1 MQRNKY
7 VYALSDSA
15 LVVATGLKQ
24 GGTWA
29 GADEQL
35 RRLRHVPV
43 YVRVPPQPSPGLSAL
58 EHLGAHPWPEPAT
71 PSEFARLVRNTTPGN
86 SASRSPN
93 VPETSTASDS
103 APVEAPVEA
112 PATPPASA
120 IQRSLGI

>member
-7 VYALSDSA
+7 VYALSDTA

-24 GGTWA
+24 GGTWS

-58 EHLGAHPWPEPAT
+58 ERLGASPWPEPAT
-71 PSEFARLVRNTTPGN
+71 PSEFARLVRNTAPG
-86 SASRSPN
+86 SPN
-93 VPETSTASDS
+93 TPETPTASDN
-103 APVEAPVEA
+103 APDEA
-112 PATPPASA
+112 PATPPAV
-120 IQRSLGI
+120 IQRSLFDL

>member
-7 VYALSDSA
+7 VYALSDTA

-58 EHLGAHPWPEPAT
+58 ERLGAHPWPEPAT
-71 PSEFARLVRNTTPGN
+71 PVEFARLVRNTAPG
-86 SASRSPN
+86 SPN
-93 VPETSTASDS
+93 APETPTASGNTPD
-103 APVEAPVEA
+103 EA
-112 PATPPASA
+112 PATPPAA
-120 IQRSLGI
+120 VQRSLFDL